1 MKKKK
6 VFISFDYDHDSDIK
20 GALVAQAKND
30 DSPFEIFD
38 MSIKEAIDSNWKEYA
53 RKRIKSCDCVIFLC
67 GYYTDTAKGV
77 TAEMS
82 ITREEKVPYFLL
94 AGRNGTNIKK
104 PSNSLSSDKVYKWTW
119 ENLKLLLEGHR

>member
-20 GALVAQAKND
+20 GALVAQANND
-30 DSPFEIFD
+30 DSPFEIYD

-77 TAEMS
+77 SAEMS
-82 ITREEKVPYFLL
+82 ITREEKVSYFLL
-94 AGRNGTNIKK
+94 AGRNGNNIKK

>member
-20 GALVAQAKND
+20 GALVAQANND
-30 DSPFEIFD
+30 DSPFEIYD

-77 TAEMS
+77 SAEMS

-94 AGRNGTNIKK
+94 GGRNGFNIKK
-104 PSNSLSSDKVYKWTW
+104 PSNSLTGDKVYKWTW